1 MKNEIYVEKEIM
13 AGVVDDVGPK
23 RPPGKMVPPTGTL
36 AALLKNPGAVV
47 RAIESEDALWTR
59 AALLILW
66 GLAFYSFYGF
76 AMALFGGWEVSLMTL
91 MKAPIIAFAAI
102 ILCLPSLYVFSS
114 ISGNP
119 ITIPQCFTITG
130 AILAMTGLMLLGMVP
145 VTWLFSISTENVPFV
160 VVLNTGIWLIAVI
173 FARRFLKLAIPGK
186 TGKRWGL
193 QWWLIVYIIVTFQM
207 ATTMRPLL
215 NKPPDGWW
223 VSEKKFFLAN
233 FIDSF
238 KSPVKQSIGVE
249 GKTGTMGIS

>member
-13 AGVVDDVGPK
+13 AELTDDEGRK
-23 RPPGKMVPPTGTL
+23 RSPGGIVPPSGTL

-47 RAIESEDALWTR
+47 QSIENRDSLWQR
-59 AALLILW
+59 SAFLILW
-66 GLAFYSFYGF
+66 GLAFHSLYGF
-76 AMALFGGWEVSLMTL
+76 AMALFGGWEASWMTL
-91 MKAPIIAFAAI
+91 MKAPLIALSAI

-130 AILAMTGLMLLGMVP
+130 ATLAMTGLILLGMVP
-145 VTWLFSISTENVPFV
+145 VTWLFSISTESVPFI

-173 FARRFLKLAIPGK
+173 FAWRFLKLVIPVK

-193 QWWLIVYIIVTFQM
+193 QWWLIVYIIVAFQM

-215 NKPPDGWW
+215 FKPSDGWW
-223 VSEKKFFLAN
+223 ISEKKFFLAN
-233 FIDSF
+233 FFDSF
-238 KSPVKQSIGVE
+238 KSPVKESIGVKE
-249 GKTGTMGIS
+249 KTDTMGIS